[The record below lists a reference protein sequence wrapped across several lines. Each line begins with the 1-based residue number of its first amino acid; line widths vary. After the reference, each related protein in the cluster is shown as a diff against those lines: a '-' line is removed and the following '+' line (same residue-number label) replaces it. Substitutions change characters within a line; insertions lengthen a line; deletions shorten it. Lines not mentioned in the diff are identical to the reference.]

1 MKPEDEAALKLVEA
15 LNTTLQ
21 LPART
26 VLLLQQGVSALPRSI
41 FIKMDQWG
49 LIFIYRSWTVWSRTK
64 ATWPSFV
71 GICTVLK
78 WR

>member
-26 VLLLQQGVSALPRSI
+26 VLLL
-41 FIKMDQWG
+41 
-49 LIFIYRSWTVWSRTK
+49 
-64 ATWPSFV
+64 
-71 GICTVLK
+71 
-78 WR
+78 